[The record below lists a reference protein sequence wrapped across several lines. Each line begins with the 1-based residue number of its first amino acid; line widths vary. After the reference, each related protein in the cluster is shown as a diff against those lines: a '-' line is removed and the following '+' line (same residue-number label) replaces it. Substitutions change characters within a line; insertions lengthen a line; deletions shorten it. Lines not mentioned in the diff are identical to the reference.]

1 MNEFNDIAS
10 MEEEIIWN
18 DIEMKEMNTIMELS
32 RQLRTFLKYKEK
44 VIKLRFRS
52 SFTSSV
58 TNDVTKFMK
67 KIEKLY
73 DIAHKFIEILKSVT
87 KYADSIEQG
96 IQYQILNP
104 HKSSI
109 LQLIDILKKL
119 STLIHYFSEYEL
131 HDHLDSLK
139 LIIKLAREVCKVKK
153 YLDFDLEEF
162 YTELELNYEGLEE
175 ELEDLIS
182 NKAPKETVQVK
193 KRLTERVRS

>member
-10 MEEEIIWN
+10 MEEEIMWN

-32 RQLRTFLKYKEK
+32 RQLRTFLKYKEDI
-44 VIKLRFRS
+44 IKLRFRS
-52 SFTSSV
+52 SFTPSV
-58 TNDVTKFMK
+58 NNDETKFMK

-73 DIAHKFIEILKSVT
+73 DIAHKFIEILKNVT

-119 STLIHYFSEYEL
+119 SPLIHYFSEHKL
-131 HDHLDSLK
+131 QDHLDSLK
-139 LIIKLAREVCKVKK
+139 LIIKLAREVCKVKR

-162 YTELELNYEGLEE
+162 YAELELNYERLEE

-182 NKAPKETVQVK
+182 KKAPKEMVQAK
-193 KRLTERVRS
+193 KILKEKVRL